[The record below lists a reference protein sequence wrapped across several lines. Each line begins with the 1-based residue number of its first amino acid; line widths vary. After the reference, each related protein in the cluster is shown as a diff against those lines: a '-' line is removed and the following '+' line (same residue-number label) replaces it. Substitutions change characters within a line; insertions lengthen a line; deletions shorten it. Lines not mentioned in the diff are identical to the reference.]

1 MSIVRNL
8 NKNLNKNLIKLPIL
22 LYSINSFGFIES
34 VDKLVKDGLYVTE
47 KIKEVKVDQFHEDT
61 KTVTY
66 WNNNA
71 KIQKKLKEETLLT
84 NNPCPEKDIHTD
96 ADVPMAKDYKTT
108 LGLLVRY
115 NSEKLVEA
123 DIPLEGTK
131 KVGGYLNRIFNETS
145 AERYQT
151 LSHAKVDLSF
161 EEKITLA
168 SYIGK
173 RFDANYDFERAK
185 EGSDASQGIVTL
197 EQLIDGYNRR
207 KRSGICRD
215 IAVGQ
220 VQIMSELGLDC
231 KVTGYTTSRATGH
244 ATVVCTD
251 PKDPDKTVRI
261 NYGEV
266 AATNQSGTSALNQN
280 GSIPATSVT
289 YRVYNKDGEFV
300 TGLKTDLGKMLSD
313 ASGADAKEID
323 WQEKFDSNIAKVNIL
338 DVGNVFYGQTTDG
351 HTVIGVASDTEYKKD
366 LGHADFKLNSG
377 GALAHVKSEL
387 AEDSEQA
394 VFFFRAQ
401 ADLDSKPLKVTE
413 KTSVKAKLGANQ
425 TSTLHF
431 GLGEAAED
439 KTNSTLTLDL
449 VPALEAQAKVT
460 DRTIATITGG
470 SKFETGLKDVRDPK
484 GGYMLSRSAD
494 FIHTSLDHELTENVN
509 VIATA
514 TVVNR
519 NQLGKTGQVSVGA
532 QSQDFKS
539 TLVYDSRL
547 DDKTPGF
554 VPGATPTVTFKHEH
568 NLGKNFG
575 IQGGAKRQLAGDK
588 QTTLFLG
595 VEMLY

>member
-1 MSIVRNL
+1 VKDLLKLTLIIYSL
-8 NKNLNKNLIKLPIL
+8 NT
-22 LYSINSFGFIES
+22 FAFIES

-47 KIKEVKVDQFHEDT
+47 KIKEVQVDEFHEDT

-66 WNNNA
+66 WSNNA
-71 KIQKKLKEETLLT
+71 QIQRKLKEKSLLHKSPCSNKGMRT
-84 NNPCPEKDIHTD
+84 NANVAEEKE
-96 ADVPMAKDYKTT
+96 YKTT
-108 LGLLVRY
+108 LGLLVKY
-115 NSEKLVEA
+115 NSEKLTQL
-123 DIPLEGTK
+123 DIPLKGTK
-131 KVGGYLNRIFNETS
+131 DVGGYLNRIFNES
-145 AERYQT
+145 PLERHET
-151 LSHAKVDLSF
+151 LSHAKVALSF
-161 EEKITLA
+161 EEKIKLA

-185 EGSDASQGIVTL
+185 EGSKASKGIITL
-197 EQLIDGYNRR
+197 QQLIDGYNKK
-207 KRSGICRD
+207 KRTGICRD

-220 VQIMSELGLDC
+220 VQIMNELGLDC
-231 KVTGYTTSRATGH
+231 KVTGYTTARATGH

-266 AATNQSGTSALNQN
+266 AATNQSGTTALNQN
-280 GSIPATSVT
+280 GSIPGTSVT

-323 WQEKFDSNIAKVNIL
+323 WQERFDSNIAKVNIL

-351 HTVIGVASDTEYKKD
+351 HTVIGVASDMEYKKD
-366 LGHADFKLNSG
+366 LDYADLSLKSG
-377 GALAHVKSEL
+377 GAFAHVKNEF
-387 AEDSEQA
+387 AQDVEQG
-394 VFFFRAQ
+394 VFFFRAR

-413 KTSVKAKLGANQ
+413 KSQVKAKLGINQ

-431 GLGEAAED
+431 GIGDKAED
-439 KTNSTLTLDL
+439 KTNSNLTLDL

-460 DRTIATITGG
+460 DRTVATIAGG
-470 SKFETGLKDVRDPK
+470 SKFETGLQDVRDPE

-494 FIHTSLDHELTENVN
+494 FIHTSLDHQLTENIN
-509 VIATA
+509 AIATA

-519 NQLGKTGQVSVGA
+519 NQLGQTGQVSIGA
-532 QSQDFKS
+532 KGQSFKS

-554 VPGATPTVTFKHEH
+554 VPGATPTVTFEH
-568 NLGKNFG
+568 QHRVNKNIG
-575 IQGGAKRQLAGDK
+575 VSGGAKKQLAGAE
-588 QTTLFLG
+588 QVSVFLG
-595 VEMLY
+595 VEMKY